1 MTHLKELL
9 SKHKYLMRRGVPWSW
24 GHMNDGQSW
33 YRLPCAAGR
42 GGWRDLLREI
52 ASLLW
57 DLAGFS
63 LEGLGGA
70 ASTRG
75 SSAAEKHS
83 HIPNSSV
90 TCVRRPYVYIYF
102 ESLCVIS
109 EIFDSSGNAVGWE
122 NLQFLP
128 GLHKSS
134 LGLECLNP
142 NRKSGSNWGQVA
154 NFYLREKT
162 VCSLDILQWNVL
174 RRRIYFPTKKIF
186 LFW

>member
-63 LEGLGGA
+63 PEGLGGA

-90 TCVRRPYVYIYF
+90 TCVLGHKF
-102 ESLCVIS
+102 TFIS
-109 EIFDSSGNAVGWE
+109 KVCAWSRKYSIPVGM
-122 NLQFLP
+122 Q
-128 GLHKSS
+128 
-134 LGLECLNP
+134 
-142 NRKSGSNWGQVA
+142 
-154 NFYLREKT
+154 
-162 VCSLDILQWNVL
+162 LDG
-174 RRRIYFPTKKIF
+174 RIYNFFQAFISHRSVLNAWTRTGSQVQTEGK
-186 LFW
+186 